1 MKPLLKVALVA
12 GGYAAA
18 FLIASAVVAI
28 RVASTSGPDAQASRG
43 MYAFGAA
50 VLFVAV
56 FGGTA
61 LVPTAAALLF
71 LRPYR
76 PFWTGLLALGVA
88 AAGTGLAAV
97 ILFAVGRH
105 TVPSPL
111 ATWAAFAVLRIL
123 VAPVLALTFLV
134 CAIFSPHRSPRLAL
148 LAATVTEGAV
158 SAYGGAVWFVPL
170 FFR

>member
-1 MKPLLKVALVA
+1 M
-12 GGYAAA
+12 
-18 FLIASAVVAI
+18 
-28 RVASTSGPDAQASRG
+28 
-43 MYAFGAA
+43 
-50 VLFVAV
+50 
-56 FGGTA
+56 
-61 LVPTAAALLF
+61 
-71 LRPYR
+71 
-76 PFWTGLLALGVA
+76 ALGVA